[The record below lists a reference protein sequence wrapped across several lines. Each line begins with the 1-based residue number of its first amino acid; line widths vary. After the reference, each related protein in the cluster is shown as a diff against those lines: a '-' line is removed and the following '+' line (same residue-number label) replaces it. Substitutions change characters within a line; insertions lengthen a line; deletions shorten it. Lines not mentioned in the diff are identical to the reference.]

1 MDTPII
7 SIKGLKK
14 SYGSNQVLN
23 GIDLDIYPG
32 QVIGYIGPNGAGKS
46 TTVRILIGLDA
57 QFEGEISLKGYDV
70 KKDALAVKKI
80 IGYVPEQAEMY
91 EVLTPMEFLELV
103 GSLHHMDKKV
113 LEERANRML
122 RFFGL
127 EAHKDQRIDT
137 FSKGMRQK
145 VLLISGLIHNPEIIF
160 LDEPLSGLDANSVI
174 MVKEIIA
181 RLAAEGKTIFYSSH
195 MMDIV
200 EKFSDR
206 IVLINQGQIIADG
219 PFETLKAQSGNS
231 LEQIFSSLTS
241 SENFESLAGDFLDSF
256 QEKKADHE

>member
-1 MDTPII
+1 MNEPII

-14 SYGSNQVLN
+14 SYGSNEVLR

-57 QFEGEISLKGYDV
+57 DFEGEVVLKGHNV
-70 KKDALAVKKI
+70 KTDALAVKKL

-91 EVLTPMEFLELV
+91 EVLSPMEFLELV
-103 GSLHHMDKKV
+103 GSLHHMDKAV
-113 LEERANRML
+113 LEERALRML
-122 RFFGL
+122 RFFDL
-127 EAHKDQRIDT
+127 EAQKDQRIDT

-200 EKFSDR
+200 EKVSER
-206 IVLINQGQIIADG
+206 IVLINQGAIVADG
-219 PFETLKAQSGNS
+219 SFDSLKAQTGGS
-231 LEQIFSSLTS
+231 LEQIFSDLTRGEGF
-241 SENFESLAGDFLDSF
+241 ENSTGDFFEAF
-256 QEKKADHE
+256 QENKGTDE

>member
-57 QFEGEISLKGYDV
+57 QFEGEVQLKGHDV
-70 KKDALAVKKI
+70 RTDALQVKKI

-91 EVLTPMEFLELV
+91 EVLTPMEFLDLV
-103 GSLHHMDKKV
+103 GSLHHMDKSV
-113 LEERANRML
+113 LKERASRML
-122 RFFGL
+122 SFFGL
-127 EAHKDQRIDT
+127 EAHQDQRIDT

-200 EKFSDR
+200 EKVSDR

-219 PFETLKAQSGNS
+219 PFETLKAQSSNS
-231 LEQIFSSLTS
+231 LEQIFSNLTS
-241 SENFESLAGDFLDSF
+241 TENFESLAGDFLDTF
-256 QEKKADHE
+256 QDKKASDE